1 MVIQHVA
8 AVIGLTAPVVVIDT
22 RRARQA
28 RSVRVGRGRRVG
40 RSVTGVVVRS
50 LGGLGSLRLG
60 CGGLERFALGILKRS
75 AQLIELGRLRVDL
88 PHRQQTTRTVDTT
101 LQHSALVIGSI
112 VAIHIHNDLSAHLKG
127 IALGLHRGV
136 PLLHGTITIAA
147 IINGLYQ
154 RRLGR
159 RRSNRIGQCC
169 RVGISCAGACQKC
182 HGQSGGKGSGFR
194 FS

>member
-1 MVIQHVA
+1 MIKHIA
-8 AVIGLTAPVVVIDT
+8 AVIGLAAPVVVIDT

-28 RSVRVGRGRRVG
+28 RSVRAGRGRRVG

-50 LGGLGSLRLG
+50 LGDLGSLRLG
-60 CGGLERFALGILKRS
+60 GSLERFALGILKRS
-75 AQLIELGRLRVDL
+75 AQLIELGRLGVDL
-88 PHRQQTTRTVDTT
+88 PHRQQATRTVDAT
-101 LQHSALVIGSI
+101 LQHSALVIGGI
-112 VAIHIHNDLSAHLKG
+112 VAIHIHDDLSAHLQG

-136 PLLHGTITIAA
+136 PLLHGTITIAT
-147 IINGLYQ
+147 IVNGLHQ

-169 RVGISCAGACQKC
+169 GVGISCTGARQKC
-182 HGQSGGKGSGFR
+182 HGQSGGKGGGFR

>member
-1 MVIQHVA
+1 MIKHIA
-8 AVIGLTAPVVVIDT
+8 AVIGLAAPVVVIDT

-50 LGGLGSLRLG
+50 LGGGSLRLG
-60 CGGLERFALGILKRS
+60 GGCLERFALGILKRS
-75 AQLIELGRLRVDL
+75 AQLIELGRLGVDL
-88 PHRQQTTRTVDTT
+88 SHRQQATRTVDAT

-112 VAIHIHNDLSAHLKG
+112 VAIHIHNDLSAHLQG
-127 IALGLHRGV
+127 IALGPHRGV

-147 IINGLYQ
+147 IVNGLYQ

-169 RVGISCAGACQKC
+169 RVGISCAGARQKC
-182 HGQSGGKGSGFR
+182 HGQSGGKGGGFR

>member
-1 MVIQHVA
+1 MCLFCSDGRLPTGVVVGGSGGAAGVIDLAITLGARKGRALGHIARGNNVIAVGIAPEALRILRPFARAVVIQHVA

-88 PHRQQTTRTVDTT
+88 PIVNR
-101 LQHSALVIGSI
+101 LPAPSI
-112 VAIHIHNDLSAHLKG
+112 QPCSTARSSSVA
-127 IALGLHRGV
+127 
-136 PLLHGTITIAA
+136 
-147 IINGLYQ
+147 
-154 RRLGR
+154 
-159 RRSNRIGQCC
+159 
-169 RVGISCAGACQKC
+169 
-182 HGQSGGKGSGFR
+182 
-194 FS
+194 